1 VGENGDEDGG
11 WLDGAYSNRK
21 QSKDIRRSGRRIDK
35 GSNFC
40 EIFFFFPFSSFLF
53 LFFIYCNKCT
63 ALLSRRKEE
72 DEEEGKSE

>member
-40 EIFFFFPFSSFLF
+40 EIFFFFPFSFLSFSF
-53 LFFIYCNKCT
+53 FFIYYNKCT
-63 ALLSRRKEE
+63 ALRSRRKEE
-72 DEEEGKSE
+72 DEE